1 LRNSISLKIF
11 SIALVIIALMALV
24 SGISANYLDRVSDEA
39 LELSHYYLP
48 LSQRANMAARHAS
61 AEVVHFEL
69 ALHLRSANAPVA
81 AVEAELKSMR
91 ERSALADKAIEESL
105 ALVARGE
112 ADAEIDIASRDFS
125 QVRIELPQ
133 VVAAHRDLAATM
145 ESYLKNAAGD
155 SAATILY
162 LGDQITRQ
170 RANLTREISDVTVL
184 LDKLSADSANQ
195 SMLLE
200 VRAGRLTWGLTAAA
214 IAIGLVLAAAITR
227 SLVRPVQDLVAG
239 TRAIQDGN
247 LNVRLAVTTSD
258 EIASLAHSFNHMVG
272 GLKQKEV
279 IQNTF
284 GKYVD
289 PRIVKNLI
297 ENEGLAQA
305 GMKRRMTMFFSD
317 IEGFTSLSE
326 RLPAEQ
332 LVEFLNRYF
341 SAMAGAVR
349 EENGIIDKYI
359 GDAIMAFW
367 GPPFVEPA
375 AQAGHACRTAL
386 AQMNRLGRMRGSDTA
401 FPVPLVQ
408 LNIRIGIATGEVT
421 VGSIGSELQKNYTV
435 VGDPVNLASR
445 LESVNKLYGTNII
458 VCETT
463 YAMAG
468 SAFETRQLD
477 RIRVMGKSEPV
488 TIFELLGMKGQ
499 CAPARLALR
508 DAFEAALGYFRA
520 GDMPHARLSLE
531 KCLAIDEHD
540 KSVKL
545 FLDRIALVE
554 KTGLPDGWDGAW
566 TLSEK

>member
-1 LRNSISLKIF
+1 VRKSISLKIF

-39 LELSHYYLP
+39 LELSRYYLP

-69 ALHLRSANAPVA
+69 ALHLRSAGASA
-81 AVEAELKSMR
+81 TAVEAELKSMR

-112 ADAEIDIASRDFS
+112 ADAEIDINSRDFS

-133 VVAAHRDLAATM
+133 IVAAHRDLAATM
-145 ESYLKNAAGD
+145 ESYLKSAAGD
-155 SAATILY
+155 SATTVLY
-162 LGDQITRQ
+162 LEDQITRQ
-170 RANLTREISDVTVL
+170 RANLTREIGDVTML
-184 LDKLSADSANQ
+184 LDRLAADSANQ

-200 VRAGRLTWGLTAAA
+200 ARAGRLTWGLTAAA
-214 IAIGLVLAAAITR
+214 IAIGLILAAAITR
-227 SLVRPVQDLVAG
+227 SLVRPVRDLVAG
-239 TRAIQDGN
+239 TKAIQDGD

-386 AQMNRLGRMRGSDTA
+386 AQMVRLDQMRGSDTA
-401 FPVPLVQ
+401 FPVPLTQ
-408 LNIRIGIATGEVT
+408 LNVRIGIATGEVT
-421 VGSIGSELQKNYTV
+421 VGSIGSDSQKNYTV

-445 LESVNKLYGTNII
+445 LESANKLYGTNVI

-468 SAFETRQLD
+468 NEFETRQLD
-477 RIRVMGKSEPV
+477 RIRVVGKNEPV

-499 CAPARLALR
+499 CDPARLALR
-508 DAFEAALGYFRA
+508 DAFEAALAHFRA
-520 GDMPHARLSLE
+520 SDMPLARLALE
-531 KCLAIDEHD
+531 KCLAIDERD

-545 FLDRIALVE
+545 LLDRIALVE

-566 TLSEK
+566 TLSDK